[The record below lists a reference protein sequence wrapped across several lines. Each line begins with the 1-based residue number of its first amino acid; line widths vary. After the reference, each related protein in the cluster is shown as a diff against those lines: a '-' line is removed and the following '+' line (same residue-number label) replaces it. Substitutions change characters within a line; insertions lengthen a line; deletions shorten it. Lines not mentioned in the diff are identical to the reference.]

1 MSIIETRTILRIVHR
16 NNGILLHGASY
27 DRVRL
32 IIFFFYILSRMVS
45 FKFKPLSTK
54 GDQHEISPYNI
65 NALENRLV
73 MTIEYMIREDDSS

>member
-1 MSIIETRTILRIVHR
+1 MSIIQSRTILRIVHR
-16 NNGILLHGASY
+16 NKGILLHGASY

-32 IIFFFYILSRMVS
+32 IIFFYILSRMVS
-45 FKFKPLSTK
+45 FKLKPLSTK

-73 MTIEYMIREDDSS
+73 MTIEYMIREDDSR